1 MHRPLRTVSASA
13 TKRDLLAV
21 FGKMSSTDK
30 RERQRG
36 TEAER
41 HRGTEAERQRDRE
54 TGRETKREGQTGTEA
69 EGQRDSA
76 GAPRV
81 QMLGGLAAVCI
92 GRWPARRSTC
102 CSAVDHA
109 LRAAVAQQR

>member
-13 TKRDLLAV
+13 TKRGLLAV

-54 TGRETKREGQTGTEA
+54 TERQTQTER
-69 EGQRDSA
+69 QTD
-76 GAPRV
+76 
-81 QMLGGLAAVCI
+81 
-92 GRWPARRSTC
+92 TT
-102 CSAVDHA
+102 
-109 LRAAVAQQR
+109 